1 MKNDLRKAWE
11 FIKLG
16 ASVTKVLNISF
27 LVIFML
33 VGLIA
38 EALYLSGNGIGTLQ
52 FGGNGYDVG
61 SFLILASLS
70 FPTQFL
76 VTTDVAYVVQTSSY
90 KKKIQ
95 TKMFAEV
102 SLITSLTAMSI
113 LVVARVIATV
123 INPQKAALFWGDLP
137 MMGVFTVVILIF
149 TAVMYKYF
157 WAAMIILYVVL
168 FGTGCMAGYKSAV
181 RGYNVLTRND
191 FPIAANIIIG
201 YALIL
206 IGVGIIYLI
215 SVALYKKPFSKSAF
229 GAAMSKYV
237 S

>member
-16 ASVTKVLNISF
+16 ASVSKVLNISF

-33 VGLIA
+33 VGLLA
-38 EALYLSGNGIGTLQ
+38 EGLYLSGKGIGTLR

-102 SLITSLTAMSI
+102 SLITSLATISI
-113 LVVARVIATV
+113 LVVARVIATA
-123 INPQKAALFWGDLP
+123 INPQKTALFWGDLP
-137 MMGVFTVVILIF
+137 MLGVFTVIILIF

-157 WAAMIILYVVL
+157 WAAMIILYIVL
-168 FGTGCMAGYKSAV
+168 VGVSGMAGYRSAIQ
-181 RGYNVLTRND
+181 GYNVLTRND
-191 FPIAANIIIG
+191 LPVAANIAIG
-201 YALIL
+201 YALVL
-206 IGVGIIYLI
+206 IGVGIAYLI
-215 SVALYKKPFSKSAF
+215 SVILYKKQFSKSAF
-229 GAAMSKYV
+229 GVAMSKYV

>member
-1 MKNDLRKAWE
+1 MKSDLRKAWE

-16 ASVTKVLNISF
+16 ASVNKVLNISF

-38 EALYLSGNGIGTLQ
+38 EALYLSGNGTGTLQ

-95 TKMFAEV
+95 TKMLAEV

-137 MMGVFTVVILIF
+137 MMGAFTVMILIF

-157 WAAMIILYVVL
+157 WAAMITLYFVL
-168 FGTGCMAGYKSAV
+168 IGISGMAGYKSAIQ
-181 RGYNVLTRND
+181 GYNVLTRND
-191 FPIAANIIIG
+191 LPIAANITIG
-201 YALIL
+201 YALVL

-215 SVALYKKPFSKSAF
+215 SLALYKKPFSKSAF
-229 GAAMSKYV
+229 GAVMSKYV